1 MEYIVIIVASII
13 TIILLKI
20 GLNIRIKDI
29 KKVKE
34 IGYDKELNTIANKFP
49 ENKEI
54 CENILKKLNNTDV
67 KIEEDNETKTSL
79 YIAVT
84 NKIIIANMKD
94 TFARIQTIAHECLHS
109 IQNRTILMFNFIFSN
124 IFLIYFVALI
134 FLIFFN
140 VGDNQIYIL
149 IYIFLSL
156 IYCVVRGHLE
166 NEAMSKAMYV
176 AKEYMQEYQ
185 KSDNN
190 ISDED
195 IKTIVENY
203 DRINKIGIPLTD
215 FVLVSGTL
223 IKIILLSIIAVL
235 HWNVN
240 IHVNKKTNRA
250 NFEKILTFINKKGY
264 NEYNNRD
271 TRNVSCPNQMLA
283 ATLFCG
289 VQMHRWAN
297 VTRNPTCDK

>member
-1 MEYIVIIVASII
+1 MEYIVIIASLV

-34 IGYDKELNTIANKFP
+34 IGYDKELNEIANKFP

-67 KIEEDNETKTSL
+67 KIEEDDETKTSL
-79 YIAVT
+79 YIVVT

-124 IFLIYFVALI
+124 IFLIYFVASI

-140 VGDNQIYIL
+140 VGNNLIYIL

-156 IYCVVRGHLE
+156 IYCIVRGYLE

-176 AKEYMQEYQ
+176 AKEYMEEY
-185 KSDNN
+185 KKKDDK

-195 IKTIVENY
+195 IKTLVDNY
-203 DRINKIGIPLTD
+203 NKINRIGIPLTD
-215 FVLVSGTL
+215 FVLVVGIL
-223 IKIILLSIIAVL
+223 IKVILLA
-235 HWNVN
+235 
-240 IHVNKKTNRA
+240 
-250 NFEKILTFINKKGY
+250 ILAIVF
-264 NEYNNRD
+264 
-271 TRNVSCPNQMLA
+271 
-283 ATLFCG
+283 
-289 VQMHRWAN
+289 
-297 VTRNPTCDK
+297 

>member
-34 IGYDKELNTIANKFP
+34 IGYDKELNKIANKFP

-54 CENILKKLNNTDV
+54 CESILKKLNNTDV

-109 IQNRTILMFNFIFSN
+109 IQSRKILMFNFIFSN
-124 IFLIYFVALI
+124 IFLIYFIVSL

-140 VGDNQIYIL
+140 VGNNLIYIL

-156 IYCVVRGHLE
+156 IYCIVRGYLE

-185 KSDNN
+185 KSNNN

-223 IKIILLSIIAVL
+223 IKIILLSIIALV
-235 HWNVN
+235 
-240 IHVNKKTNRA
+240 I
-250 NFEKILTFINKKGY
+250 
-264 NEYNNRD
+264 
-271 TRNVSCPNQMLA
+271 
-283 ATLFCG
+283 
-289 VQMHRWAN
+289 
-297 VTRNPTCDK
+297 